1 VYGWLLRPGLLMMA
15 GAHYWLNVCGT
26 VLAAVV
32 MGYMIAAAV
41 ALRVRRAPAQR
52 GLACVPP
59 TTILK
64 PLCGAEHEL
73 YDCLRSFC
81 EQKCASLQIIFG
93 VRDHDDP
100 ALSVVRRLQ
109 REFPHLDLQIAAN
122 PAQHGSSGKVSN
134 LLNMM
139 PLARHD
145 YLVIADGDIRV
156 GPGYLEQVIAPLL
169 DPGVGIVT
177 CLYRGCPRPGLWSL
191 LGSLFINEWFMPA
204 VRVAVLFGSRSFA
217 FGATIAV
224 RRETLA
230 RIGGFNSIADQLP
243 DDYRLGELTRR
254 AGLRTVLSDIEV
266 ETCVEETGPGNLLRH
281 ELRWLRT
288 IRTVQPLG
296 YALAGITV
304 GVPAA
309 LFGILLAGGSAITV
323 ALAAVTAL
331 ARLLVDSAPRKP
343 RSLLVQLWL
352 VLFSDLLVFALWCW
366 SFTTRHVHWRQARY
380 WVAPDGTAHLV
391 R

>member
-1 VYGWLLRPGLLMMA
+1 MYGWLLRPGLLMMA

>member
-1 VYGWLLRPGLLMMA
+1 MIA
-15 GAHYWLNVCGT
+15 GAHLWLNVCGT
-26 VLAAVV
+26 ALAAVV

-41 ALRVRRAPAQR
+41 ALRVRRTPAPH
-52 GLACVPP
+52 GLAQVPP

-81 EQKCASLQIIFG
+81 EQNCANLQIIFG
-93 VRDHDDP
+93 VRDHTDP
-100 ALSVVRRLQ
+100 ALSAVRRLQ

-122 PAQHGSSGKVSN
+122 PIQHGSSGKVSN
-134 LLNMM
+134 LVNMM

-156 GPGYLEQVIAPLL
+156 GPGYLEKVIAPLL

-177 CLYRGCPRPGLWSL
+177 CLYRGCPRPGMWSL
-191 LGSLFINEWFMPA
+191 LASLFINEWFIPA
-204 VRVAVLFGSRSFA
+204 VRVAALFGDRDFA

-230 RIGGFNSIADQLP
+230 RIGGFNSLADQLP
-243 DDYRLGELTRR
+243 DDFRLGELTRR
-254 AGLRTVLSDIEV
+254 MGLRTVLSDLEV
-266 ETCVEETGPGNLLRH
+266 ETCVEETSPGELVRH

-288 IRTVQPLG
+288 IRTVRPIG
-296 YALAGITV
+296 YALSWPTIGL
-304 GVPAA
+304 PAA
-309 LFGILLAGGSAITV
+309 ILGSLLAGAGAITLTMV
-323 ALAAVTAL
+323 VVTAL
-331 ARLLVDSAPRKP
+331 ARLMIDSAPRRP
-343 RSLLVQLWL
+343 RPLMVQLWL
-352 VLFSDLLVFALWCW
+352 VVCSDLLVSALWCW

-380 WVAPDGTAHLV
+380 WVARDGTAHV
-391 R
+391 VSVMSKQQ

>member
-1 VYGWLLRPGLLMMA
+1 MIA
-15 GAHYWLNVCGT
+15 GAHLWLNVVGT
-26 VLAAVV
+26 ALAAVV
-32 MGYMIAAAV
+32 MGYVIAAAV
-41 ALRVRRAPAQR
+41 ALRVRRAPAQH
-52 GLACVPP
+52 GLSSVPP

-81 EQKCASLQIIFG
+81 EQNCSSLQIIFG

-100 ALSVVRRLQ
+100 ALSAVRRLQ

-122 PAQHGSSGKVSN
+122 PMQHGSSGKVSN
-134 LLNMM
+134 LVNMM

-156 GPGYLEQVIAPLL
+156 GPGYLEKVVAPLL

-177 CLYRGCPRPGLWSL
+177 CLYRGRPRPGLWSL
-191 LGSLFINEWFMPA
+191 MGSLFINEWFIPA
-204 VRVAVLFGSRSFA
+204 VRVAALFGDRSFA

-230 RIGGFNSIADQLP
+230 RIGGFNSLADQLP
-243 DDYRLGELTRR
+243 DDFRLGELTRR
-254 AGLRTVLSDIEV
+254 MGLRTVLSDLEV
-266 ETCVEETGPGNLLRH
+266 ETCVEETSPGELVRH

-288 IRTVQPLG
+288 IRTVRPLG
-296 YALAGITV
+296 YALAGPSL
-304 GVPAA
+304 GLPAA
-309 LFGILLAGGSAITV
+309 LLGCLLAGGSAITLTMV
-323 ALAAVTAL
+323 GVTAL
-331 ARLLVDSAPRKP
+331 ARLMIYSAPRKP

-352 VLFSDLLVFALWCW
+352 VVFNDLLVFALWCW
-366 SFTTRHVHWRQARY
+366 SFTTRHVHWRHARY
-380 WVAPDGTAHLV
+380 WVARDGTAHPV
-391 R
+391 SVMSKQP